1 MLRNQEPNYFDLNKY
16 YGHVYEH
23 RWLGFV
29 FLVCILSLIGFP
41 VSLTFMGED
50 IIINHIHPQQ
60 IILAAAFAIHF
71 IFTGITGIKLYARLF
86 LGQHCKFYHEKTI
99 KAG

>member
-1 MLRNQEPNYFDLNKY
+1 
-16 YGHVYEH
+16 
-23 RWLGFV
+23 
-29 FLVCILSLIGFP
+29 
-41 VSLTFMGED
+41 MGED
-50 IIINHIHPQQ
+50 IIINYIHPQQ